1 MKKQLLYKYTK
12 KQKKGEKKMFADIT
26 INEQEQAFQEQ
37 KALLDLTKKALTE
50 AKRIDAKFNRLVN
63 NLQEIFNYKPAYK
76 EILKNMLGLK
86 KEVEEITTEKVATTE
101 EKSNILDL
109 GYDNFKENNSLT
121 NTTEIKEN
129 TVKKVEVTKIEVTN
143 NINNNTSNTNII
155 NIDIDIDDKDWN
167 IEMLKDE
174 MLSKNSKKEL
184 EDFKDNLG
192 LDKVREIWNNC
203 TIPEKNDIQI
213 IVHQKPENTDRRY
226 GTLGYPLQ
234 YVDPETKKTYN
245 GRYLGFYLH
254 GELITNKNQRAI
266 TIDGKGFIIDK
277 KDIRGQKLTSL
288 NKATS
293 WEIEELELILSEPQP
308 EPKTHTSSF
317 DNIYN
322 HVDNFH
328 NISW

>member
-1 MKKQLLYKYTK
+1 
-12 KQKKGEKKMFADIT
+12 MFADIT
-26 INEQEQAFQEQ
+26 INQQEQDFQEQ
-37 KALLDLTKKALTE
+37 KALLDLTRKALTE
-50 AKRIDAKFNRLVN
+50 AKRIDAKFNKLVS

-76 EILKNMLGLK
+76 EILKNMLGF
-86 KEVEEITTEKVATTE
+86 KEEVQEVTTTE
-101 EKSNILDL
+101 ESNNI
-109 GYDNFKENNSLT
+109 YDFKEDNSLT
-121 NTTEIKEN
+121 TTTEINEN
-129 TVKKVEVTKIEVTN
+129 TIEEVEVTN
-143 NINNNTSNTNII
+143 NIDNNTSDTNIM
-155 NIDIDIDDKDWN
+155 DDDEAWS
-167 IEMLKDE
+167 IQILKDV

-184 EDFKDNLG
+184 ENYKDNIG
-192 LDKVREIWNNC
+192 LDRVREVWNNC
-203 TIPEKNDIQI
+203 TIPEKNYIQI
-213 IVHQKPENTDRRY
+213 IVHKKPENTDRIY

-234 YVDPETKKTYN
+234 YIDPETKKIYN

>member
-1 MKKQLLYKYTK
+1 
-12 KQKKGEKKMFADIT
+12 MFADIT

-109 GYDNFKENNSLT
+109 GYDNVKENDSLT

-129 TVKKVEVTKIEVTN
+129 TVKKVEVTN

-155 NIDIDIDDKDWN
+155 DIDIDIDIDDEDWN

-184 EDFKDNLG
+184 ENFKDNLG

-213 IVHQKPENTDRRY
+213 IVHQKPENTGRIH

-254 GELITNKNQRAI
+254 GELITNENQRAI
-266 TIDGKGFIIDK
+266 TIDGKGFIVDK
-277 KDIRGQKLTSL
+277 KDICGRKLTSL

-317 DNIYN
+317 DNIYSHLQVN
-322 HVDNFH
+322 KSH
-328 NISW
+328 NISVKASEIF